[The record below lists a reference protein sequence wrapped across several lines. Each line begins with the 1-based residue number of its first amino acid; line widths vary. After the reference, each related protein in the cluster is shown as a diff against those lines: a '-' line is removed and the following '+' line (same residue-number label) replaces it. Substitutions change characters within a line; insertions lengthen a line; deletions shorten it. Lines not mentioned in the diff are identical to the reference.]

1 MRSPASPCSA
11 TSRRSPV
18 PISRPSG
25 ILPGGNVFQ
34 LPPPALEAR
43 ATLEVS
49 AGAGWAGRTGT
60 GVAVGTDEA
69 WATAGSV
76 PAPGAFGGGAGVTAG
91 MFGPFDGVRA
101 DAIAIGVGLGAL
113 GFWATTGCAG

>member
-1 MRSPASPCSA
+1 MRSPASPWSA
-11 TSRRSPV
+11 TSRRSAV
-18 PISRPSG
+18 PMSLPSG

-76 PAPGAFGGGAGVTAG
+76 PPPGGFGGGCGVTHGQIEPLYSASTQ
-91 MFGPFDGVRA
+91 
-101 DAIAIGVGLGAL
+101 AIAIDCGE
-113 GFWATTGCAG
+113 

>member
-1 MRSPASPCSA
+1 MRSPASPRSA

-18 PISRPSG
+18 PMSLPSG

-91 MFGPFDGVRA
+91 IFGASGGARAEAIVVGV
-101 DAIAIGVGLGAL
+101 
-113 GFWATTGCAG
+113 